1 MINQTIWNNQLLKII
16 VFLLLNQ
23 IVKLNNKEKFDF
35 LSFNLNNTPLKN
47 L

>member
-23 IVKLNNKEKFDF
+23 IVKLNNKEKSDF
-35 LSFNLNNTPLKN
+35 LSFNLNNIPLTS